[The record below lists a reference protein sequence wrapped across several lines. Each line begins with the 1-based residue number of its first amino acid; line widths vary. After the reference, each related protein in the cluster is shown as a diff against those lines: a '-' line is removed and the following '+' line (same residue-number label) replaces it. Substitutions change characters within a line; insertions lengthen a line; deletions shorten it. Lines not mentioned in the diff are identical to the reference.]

1 MSLEP
6 RCGPGSS
13 RGGAVP
19 AGKRDPQD
27 AATDALTGA
36 MPVPSVPKTALVTG
50 GARRI
55 GRALALALAAD
66 GFAVAVHHR
75 NSHAAA
81 ENLIALI
88 RNNGGMAVALG
99 ADLGDEGAVRE
110 LLPRAQQALG
120 PIGCLVNNAG
130 VFASDTI
137 ETVTRESWELHFAV
151 NLRAPFVLI
160 QDFAKRLPKSSGGVV
175 VNLLDQRVWSLT
187 PYFVSYT
194 LSKAGLWTL
203 TQTMALALAPRIR
216 VNGIGP
222 GPALPSSRQTVEEFA
237 RQCATMPL
245 RRGTSPQ
252 EIAAALR
259 FILSAPAMTGQM
271 IALDGGQHLGWAQ
284 SHRLPIVE

>member
-1 MSLEP
+1 
-6 RCGPGSS
+6 
-13 RGGAVP
+13 VP
-19 AGKRDPQD
+19 AGEHEPQE
-27 AATDALTGA
+27 ASPDALTGA
-36 MPVPSVPKTALVTG
+36 MPVPPVPKAALVTG

-81 ENLIALI
+81 ERLVAGIL
-88 RNNGGMAVALG
+88 NNGGTAVALA
-99 ADLGDEGAVRE
+99 ADLADEGAVRE

-120 PIGCLVNNAG
+120 PIGCLVNNAA
-130 VFASDTI
+130 VFAADTV
-137 ETVTRESWELHFAV
+137 ETVTPESWGLHLGV
-151 NLRAPFVLI
+151 NVRAPFVLI
-160 QDFAKRLPKSSGGVV
+160 QDFAKRLPKSAGGVV

-222 GPALPSSRQTVEEFA
+222 GPALPSPRQSAEEFA
-237 RQCATMPL
+237 RQCVTMPL

-284 SHRLPIVE
+284 AQRSPISE

>member
-1 MSLEP
+1 
-6 RCGPGSS
+6 
-13 RGGAVP
+13 VP
-19 AGKRDPQD
+19 AGEREPQE
-27 AATDALTGA
+27 ASPDALTGA
-36 MPVPSVPKTALVTG
+36 MPVPPVPKAALVTG

-81 ENLIALI
+81 ERLVAGIL
-88 RNNGGMAVALG
+88 NNGGTAVALA
-99 ADLGDEGAVRE
+99 ADLADEGAVRE

-120 PIGCLVNNAG
+120 PIGCLVNNAA
-130 VFASDTI
+130 VFAADTV
-137 ETVTRESWELHFAV
+137 ETVTPESWELHLGV
-151 NLRAPFVLI
+151 NVRAPFVLI
-160 QDFAKRLPKSSGGVV
+160 QDFAKRLPKSAGGVV

-194 LSKAGLWTL
+194 LSKAALWTL

-222 GPALPSSRQTVEEFA
+222 GPALPSARQSAEEFA

-271 IALDGGQHLGWAQ
+271 IAVDGGQHLGWAQ
-284 SHRLPIVE
+284 AQRSPISE

>member
-1 MSLEP
+1 
-6 RCGPGSS
+6 
-13 RGGAVP
+13 VP
-19 AGKRDPQD
+19 AGEHEPQE
-27 AATDALTGA
+27 APTDAPTGA
-36 MPVPSVPKTALVTG
+36 MPVPPVPKAALVTG

-55 GRALALALAAD
+55 GRALALALAED

-81 ENLIALI
+81 ENLVAVIH
-88 RNNGGMAVALG
+88 NNGGTAVAL
-99 ADLGDEGAVRE
+99 AANLGDEGAVRE

-120 PIGCLVNNAG
+120 PIGCLVNNAA
-130 VFASDTI
+130 VFAADSV
-137 ETVTRESWELHFAV
+137 ETVTPESWEQHLAV

-160 QDFAKRLPKSSGGVV
+160 QDFTKRLPKSAGGVV

-222 GPALPSSRQTVEEFA
+222 GPALPSPRQSAEEFVG
-237 RQCATMPL
+237 QCATMPL

-252 EIAAALR
+252 EIGAALR

-284 SHRLPIVE
+284 SQRSSIIE

>member
-1 MSLEP
+1 M
-6 RCGPGSS
+6 
-13 RGGAVP
+13 P
-19 AGKRDPQD
+19 AGEREPQD
-27 AATDALTGA
+27 APTDALTGA
-36 MPVPSVPKTALVTG
+36 MPVPPVPKAALVTG

-55 GRALALALAAD
+55 GRALALALAGD

-81 ENLIALI
+81 EDLVALI
-88 RNNGGMAVALG
+88 RNKGGAAVALA
-99 ADLGDEGAVRE
+99 ADLGDEAAVGT
-110 LLPRAQQALG
+110 LLSRAEQALG

-130 VFASDTI
+130 VFVNDTV
-137 ETVTRESWELHFAV
+137 ETATRASWELHLAV
-151 NLRAPFVLI
+151 NLRAPFLLI
-160 QDFAKRLPKSSGGVV
+160 QDFATRLPKSASGVV

-222 GPALPSSRQTVEEFA
+222 GPALPSPRQSAEEFA

-252 EIAAALR
+252 EIATALR
-259 FILSAPAMTGQM
+259 FILSAPAVTGQM

-284 SHRLPIVE
+284 SQRSPTIE